1 MREGSIQRLLLLTL
15 VVGVLHGCKVGRD
28 YSGVV
33 VSSPGAYRDT
43 SAVEDTTALAGFT
56 GNDSLDWWRLFQDP
70 ALDTLVREALRN
82 NRDLNASIIRIEQAA
97 AALSISRADMA
108 PKIGI
113 QGDYTWGNYPTL
125 FDSEARTNVFGG
137 GTVSWELDLW
147 GRIRRLNEAARADLL
162 NTQYAVR
169 GVQMELISAVSGTYF
184 QLLEYRLDL
193 AISRSTLALRDSML
207 TIIRARFNGGVS
219 AEIELDQA
227 KIQRAI
233 AASAIPQY
241 ERRIAQTEHALS
253 ILVGRNPGP
262 IVIGAELADQPPVP
276 EIPVGLPS
284 ELLLRRPD
292 ILAAEQEVIAQNA
305 FTGSVIAQR
314 LPVISLTGLFGVASA
329 DLAGITSGSTAYSVS
344 GGLLGPLFLWGQNKR
359 RVEIERLRTEQAV
372 LSYEQTV
379 LRSFSEVQDAL
390 VAIRTLKDEQ
400 LARQDHVN
408 AAMHAQVLS
417 QSRYDKGVTSY
428 LEALESQR
436 QAFESQLLLA
446 SVKRLLLENYV
457 QLYKALGGGWP
468 TPEEKDAAKQG
479 GQGR

>member
-1 MREGSIQRLLLLTL
+1 M
-15 VVGVLHGCKVGRD
+15 
-28 YSGVV
+28 
-33 VSSPGAYRDT
+33 
-43 SAVEDTTALAGFT
+43 
-56 GNDSLDWWRLFQDP
+56 
-70 ALDTLVREALRN
+70 
-82 NRDLNASIIRIEQAA
+82 
-97 AALSISRADMA
+97 
-108 PKIGI
+108 
-113 QGDYTWGNYPTL
+113 
-125 FDSEARTNVFGG
+125 
-137 GTVSWELDLW
+137 
-147 GRIRRLNEAARADLL
+147 
-162 NTQYAVR
+162 
-169 GVQMELISAVSGTYF
+169 
-184 QLLEYRLDL
+184 
-193 AISRSTLALRDSML
+193 
-207 TIIRARFNGGVS
+207 
-219 AEIELDQA
+219 
-227 KIQRAI
+227 
-233 AASAIPQY
+233 
-241 ERRIAQTEHALS
+241 
-253 ILVGRNPGP
+253 GRNPGP
-262 IVIGAELADQPPVP
+262 IVIGAELAAQPPVP

-359 RVEIERLRTEQAV
+359 RVEIERLRTGQAV